1 MHIDLSIQPPHSSS
15 PSQYHLLLSEVEDA
29 AYGQYQPPS
38 QPAYNRQPS
47 YNQAGY
53 GKQPAYGYD
62 GDYEQ
67 PDSDDGYASG
77 FKKPSKGYG
86 KQPSTGYGY
95 ADDNG
100 DYDPTPISDE
110 DRFHR
115 FYDNLKICKAE
126 NALESCIISS
136 ASRAD
141 CMSATRIKQ
150 CTSSFIT
157 GLCSDLESTTT
168 KEYDNGYVKCSA
180 DTCTDAALA
189 DSLLVYNKLL
199 RDVNTALDVTPQ
211 FDQWSFTTIKLALAS
226 TRNHADCV
234 IKGFL
239 NYLDGCA
246 TSSELPK
253 RDLLCLD
260 EALNNGK
267 CEWGRETADG
277 WNLAQFLKTYGQVA
291 FNSVVSSMQHRF
303 GVSNERG
310 IDKAITEV
318 LVSVMQESTQLVQ
331 TVNTKYDFTN
341 KVTSVDVCAVTLP
354 AYQLDA
360 EEGTDISTVL
370 FHFAKT
376 EQDAF
381 NSLVYGET
389 VYDNRAPDDTTK
401 VNLYDKCEAFFAE
414 TKKAFVEGKGKAW
427 TCVPGIAFPTRIND
441 DGDVE
446 CMSTDGKNCLSTGE
460 DCEAMITATDDASL
474 NPLTCGADHDAKWG
488 STGYLDTTHWC
499 NLGRRELGNQGDKC
513 FTYSGYSIFFL
524 ESGETQDL
532 TLEAITDAPETCR
545 TASWQEPKSCS
556 SHLTQW
562 QMHVGCC
569 KSYATVLQELQ
580 DTWAAKY
587 ESRYE
592 TDYHYRGYKPT
603 KNAPTDKH
611 YRTLLEEDNLM
622 EEGGYSKA
630 PAKPTVVSPKYDCKN
645 AAYETTILSRAV
657 EVTQDNY
664 FGQLTV
670 RTGEVETTTTNDI
683 ENVNKALNEELEE
696 WFHRCTKL
704 HDDYGHEV
712 SKWCLSVHE
721 FWYPKCTATPTD
733 TSVTCPSAIQAW
745 YAAHP
750 DAMALPQP
758 ATTYASAHDA
768 TTPVYENYDTVYSNH
783 RQHTCYMAASPAY
796 VDVCDSLHVSWDIAT
811 VVPIVS
817 TKCFPQSCVL
827 AQLSQCMDI
836 PEPTYMAIGY
846 DYVAEP
852 TDGYNGYR
860 PSSYQRPS
868 SYATYNQYSRATLGM
883 EGPSLTVLMAVGFV
897 AGVVVVA
904 VAQVVLKARNARD
917 NGKGYRLG

>member
-1 MHIDLSIQPPHSSS
+1 MKVILLGLAAAAVATDQTNRATYGKQP
-15 PSQYHLLLSEVEDA
+15 
-29 AYGQYQPPS
+29 AYGAYKPPS

-47 YNQAGY
+47 YNQDGY
-53 GKQPAYGYD
+53 GKQPAYGHNVD
-62 GDYEQ
+62 DKQ
-67 PDSDDGYASG
+67 PDY
-77 FKKPSKGYG
+77 GYG
-86 KQPSTGYGY
+86 KQPSNGYG
-95 ADDNG
+95 DNHGYG
-100 DYDPTPISDE
+100 DYSGDIETAPISDE
-110 DRFHR
+110 DRFRR

-141 CMSATRIKQ
+141 CMSAARIKQ

-157 GLCSDLESTTT
+157 GLCSDLETTTT
-168 KEYDNGYVKCSA
+168 KAFDNGYVKCSA

-246 TSSELPK
+246 ASSELPK
-253 RDLLCLD
+253 RDLVCLD

-291 FNSVVSSMQHRF
+291 FNNVVSSMQHRF

-318 LVSVMQESTQLVQ
+318 LLSVMQESTQVVQ

-354 AYQLDA
+354 EYQLDA
-360 EEGTDISTVL
+360 EDGTDVSTVL

-401 VNLYDKCEAFFAE
+401 VNLYDKCETFLRRRRRPLS
-414 TKKAFVEGKGKAW
+414 KARA
-427 TCVPGIAFPTRIND
+427 R
-441 DGDVE
+441 
-446 CMSTDGKNCLSTGE
+446 TGRE
-460 DCEAMITATDDASL
+460 DCEAKITAMDDATL
-474 NPLTCGADHDAKWG
+474 NPLACGADHDAEHG
-488 STGYLDTTHWC
+488 FTGYLDTTHWC
-499 NLGRRELGNQGDKC
+499 NIGRRELGNQGDKC

-532 TLEAITDAPETCR
+532 TLEAIPD
-545 TASWQEPKSCS
+545 

-603 KNAPTDKH
+603 KNAPTDEH
-611 YRTLLEEDNLM
+611 YRTLLEEDTLL

-630 PAKPTVVSPKYDCKN
+630 PTKPTVVSPKYDCKN
-645 AAYETTILSRAV
+645 AAYEATILSRAA
-657 EVTQDNY
+657 EVTKDTY

-670 RTGEVETTTTNDI
+670 RTGDASTTTNDI
-683 ENVNKALNEELEE
+683 DNVNKALNEELEE

-712 SKWCLSVHE
+712 STWCLSIHE

-733 TSVTCPSAIQAW
+733 TSVACPTAIQAW

-750 DAMALPQP
+750 DAEALPQP
-758 ATTYASAHDA
+758 ASTYGATHNDA
-768 TTPVYENYDTVYSNH
+768 ATPVYENTDTVYSNH

-852 TDGYNGYR
+852 TDDYNGYR

-868 SYATYNQYSRATLGM
+868 SYATYNQYSRATLRVRRQARRIWL
-883 EGPSLTVLMAVGFV
+883 PWALS
-897 AGVVVVA
+897 
-904 VAQVVLKARNARD
+904 QVVLRKPKAAEATY
-917 NGKGYRLG
+917 KLV